1 MQTGFTFNRALSVHF
16 WTTASR
22 TFCMMGIFIPVFLL
36 FQIDSFGQKPWQPS
50 PDLILHSDQE
60 LFPGIDGVRDP
71 RSFEEKIFSYTR
83 AMKLPTFPGLLEDLG
98 IEGAGN
104 HYFFYDSTKKKDS
117 SGFDRFN
124 AKAEKLFKILPVP
137 IYSYS
142 TEAGNIFG
150 LAKFNLFHLSKEDT
164 ISKPSKISGVFT
176 VSSKGR
182 INASLATEW
191 VFNQNKWVILSYFNY
206 KKQPEYIFGIGND
219 VKREDVEQVQYDRIK
234 FVATPMYL
242 FFNNLY
248 AGLGIDVS
256 RYFNVE
262 PDSNSFLIRDSVTG
276 LNGGT
281 GVGIGFSAAY
291 DTRDSRYNPFKG
303 AYILSTFIFYPTAI
317 GSTFQYSKFE
327 LDARKYFHPWRKD
340 VIALQAF
347 TGTETGN
354 VPFYELE
361 MMGGDSRM
369 RGYYLGAYRDK
380 VLFDCQ
386 VEYRMHI
393 WNIFGITGWIGTGR
407 VADSYSNLSIDGFH
421 VSYGGGIR
429 IRVDSKNNTNLRF
442 DFGFGEDGI
451 KGTYINFA
459 EAF

>member
-1 MQTGFTFNRALSVHF
+1 MRTGISFN
-16 WTTASR
+16 WTGSDDIQMLARR
-22 TFCMMGIFIPVFLL
+22 TLCVMGIFIPVFLL
-36 FQIDSFGQKPWQPS
+36 FQIQSFGQKMQQDESWVSHQFKEGFVS
-50 PDLILHSDQE
+50 
-60 LFPGIDGVRDP
+60 GIEGVRDP
-71 RSFEEKIFSYTR
+71 RSFNAKISSC
-83 AMKLPTFPGLLEDLG
+83 AKDLNLPKFPGLLEEWTND
-98 IEGAGN
+98 EAGG
-104 HYFFYDSTKKKDS
+104 HYSFYDTTKKNDS

-124 AKAEKLFKILPVP
+124 SKAEKLFKILPVP

-150 LAKFNLFHLSKEDT
+150 LAKFNLFHLSKTDT

-176 VSSKGR
+176 VSTLGR
-182 INASLATEW
+182 INFSVATEW
-191 VFNQNKWVILSYFNY
+191 VFNENKWVILSYFNY

-242 FFNNLY
+242 FFKNLY
-248 AGLGIDVS
+248 AGLGVDLSHYYNI
-256 RYFNVE
+256 E
-262 PDSNSFLIRDSVTG
+262 PDSNSFLIRDSVAG

-303 AYILSTFIFYPTAI
+303 AYILSTFIFYPSAL

-347 TGTETGN
+347 TGTESGN
-354 VPFYELE
+354 VPFYEFE
-361 MMGGDSRM
+361 MMGGDNRM

-393 WNIFGITGWIGTGR
+393 WNIFGITAWVGTGR

-421 VSYGGGIR
+421 Y
-429 IRVDSKNNTNLRF
+429 
-442 DFGFGEDGI
+442 
-451 KGTYINFA
+451 
-459 EAF
+459 